1 MNLEFNVALL
11 GLVKLL
17 LIVGGIL
24 YLFFSVIIIRQITVM
39 RKTLITT
46 LEPEISVLGWLH
58 LGLTVGLLVYFLVL

>member
-1 MNLEFNVALL
+1 MNFEFNTALL

-39 RKTLITT
+39 RKTLITA
-46 LEPEISVLGWLH
+46 LEPEISALGWIH
-58 LGLTVGLLVYFLVL
+58 LGLTVGLLVYFVVL